1 MSAGEEIPPA
11 PPGPSTVTFPA
22 RDGMTL
28 GGTLFRPSSANGA
41 AVVIHAASGVRQEY
55 YGKFA
60 AYLAERGFT
69 ALTFDYRGIGRSRPK
84 TLRGFDAR
92 MSEWATQDAAG
103 ALDLLERKAPGL
115 RVLAVGHSFGGQ
127 CLGVVPGNERYSA
140 LLAVASQSGYWRHWP
155 GPGRAG
161 MWFATHVVLPGLSN
175 LLGYFP
181 AQRLGQ
187 GEDLPAGVAREWAG
201 WCRHPGYI
209 VGALGA
215 EEQYERLRLPVR
227 AVWIA
232 DDSYAPLP
240 AVQALLRLYPSSRSE
255 IVEVHPR
262 LVGVEKIG
270 HFGFFRE
277 RFRDTLWA
285 SAADWLTE
293 QR

>member
-1 MSAGEEIPPA
+1 MQSIEFA
-11 PPGPSTVTFPA
+11 A

-28 GGTLFRPSSANGA
+28 GGTLFRPQSSNGA

-60 AYLAERGFT
+60 AFLAERGFT
-69 ALTFDYRGIGRSRPK
+69 ALTFDYRGIGRSRPEN
-84 TLRGFDAR
+84 LRGFAASMRD
-92 MSEWATQDAAG
+92 WATQDAAG
-103 ALDLLERKAPGL
+103 ALDLLAGEAPGM
-115 RVLAVGHSFGGQ
+115 RVLVVGHSFGGQ
-127 CLGVVPGNERYSA
+127 CLGVIPGNERYAA

-155 GPGRAG
+155 GLGRAG
-161 MWFATHVVLPGLSN
+161 MWFATHVALPGLSN
-175 LLGYFP
+175 MLGYFP

-187 GEDLPAGVAREWAG
+187 GEDLPAGVAREWAR

-215 EEQYERLRLPVR
+215 APQYERLRLPVR
-227 AVWIA
+227 AVWVA
-232 DDSYAPLP
+232 DDSFAPFA
-240 AVQALLRLYPSSRSE
+240 AVQALLKFYPSSPGE

-262 LVGVEKIG
+262 LVGAQKIG

-277 RFRDTLWA
+277 RFRDTLWQ